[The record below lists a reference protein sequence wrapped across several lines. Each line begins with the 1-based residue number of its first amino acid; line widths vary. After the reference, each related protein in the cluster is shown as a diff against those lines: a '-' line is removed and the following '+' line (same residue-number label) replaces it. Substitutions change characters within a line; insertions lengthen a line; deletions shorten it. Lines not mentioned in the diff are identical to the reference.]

1 MNSKSVKNFAKVKY
15 HYFFLPI
22 ALLIIIFSF
31 LFYNKALENK
41 SYIDIQKGL
50 FLMGND
56 FLSDYPLIMNN
67 LTQLG
72 DGLIILSF
80 LTILLVFAP
89 KCWECFINAFI
100 VSGIFTLILKPM
112 FGIQRPAA
120 ALIHEK
126 FVIIG
131 PKLAG
136 NNSFPSGHSITTF
149 TILAVILFAF
159 MPTDI
164 RKRIFWTF
172 CVCCFGLL
180 LISTRIGVGA
190 HYPIDVITGAI
201 VGYMSAIIGI
211 MITQKVRLWNWIE
224 NVKMYPIIILLL
236 LGFTV
241 GVIFKI
247 LDSPLIIFYLAL
259 LSLLISLFVTAKTYA
274 KQNF

>member
-100 VSGIFTLILKPM
+100 LSGIFTLILKPM

>member
-41 SYIDIQKGL
+41 SYIDIQKEL

>member
-1 MNSKSVKNFAKVKY
+1 MNDKSVKNFAKVKY
-15 HYFFLPI
+15 HYFFLPT
-22 ALLIIIFSF
+22 ALLIVIFSF
-31 LFYNKALENK
+31 LFYNEALENE
-41 SYIDIQKGL
+41 SYIKIQKGL
-50 FLMGND
+50 FLLGND
-56 FLSDYPLIMNN
+56 FLSDYPLLINN

-100 VSGIFTLILKPM
+100 ISGIFTLILKPL

-120 ALIHEK
+120 GLINEK

-149 TILAVILFAF
+149 TILGVILFAF
-159 MPTDI
+159 MPTDL
-164 RKRIFWTF
+164 RKRVLWTTSI
-172 CVCCFGLL
+172 CTLGLI

-201 VGYMSAIIGI
+201 IGYISAIIGI
-211 MITQKVRLWNWIE
+211 LITQKVKLWNWIE

-236 LGFTV
+236 VGFTV
-241 GVIFKI
+241 AVIFKI